1 MVEKSITRPE
11 QLKGKTM
18 AVSRFGSS
26 SDFATRYALEKFGL
40 VPEKDVPILEIG
52 SQPAR
57 FAALESGKIQAAMIA
72 VPLTVRAKALGFHA
86 LADLQ
91 MLGLEYQHTG
101 LVTTQALIKSRP
113 DIVRNVMKAYVE
125 GIHYYKT
132 NRPESIAILAKYLK
146 TNDSELLNEVYTDL
160 GLTLTP
166 QKPYPT
172 LRGIDIML
180 RELAGRDAKAKTARP
195 EEFVDLTFIK
205 ELDSSGYIDRL
216 YKTQPVVAKRQEPPA
231 AAPATPSAKAAVQ
244 PKAAPPPAKVAT
256 AKPTL
261 AADAPSEGSQEYT
274 VVPGDTL
281 SHLAQRFYGD
291 HYRWNKIF
299 EANKATMKNPNF
311 LFIGQKIFIPS

>member
-1 MVEKSITRPE
+1 
-11 QLKGKTM
+11 
-18 AVSRFGSS
+18 
-26 SDFATRYALEKFGL
+26 
-40 VPEKDVPILEIG
+40 
-52 SQPAR
+52 
-57 FAALESGKIQAAMIA
+57 MIA

-180 RELAGRDAKAKTARP
+180 RELAARDPKSKTARP

-205 ELDSSGYIDRL
+205 ELDASGYIDRL
-216 YKTQPVVAKRQEPPA
+216 YKTQPVIAKRQEPPA
-231 AAPATPSAKAAVQ
+231 AAPAASSAKAPPQ

-256 AKPTL
+256 AKPT
-261 AADAPSEGSQEYT
+261 AAVDAPSEGSQEYT
-274 VVPGDTL
+274 VVSGDTL

-299 EANKATMKNPNF
+299 EANKSTMKNPNF
-311 LFIGQKIFIPS
+311 LFIGQKLFIPS